1 MFHLVQLFIQ
11 IYFKKKLENLF
22 LDNNLPTS
30 VPNAFPMRVQN
41 RDTEN
46 RIASM
51 DVVSTLLLTLNWR
64 LVTRKQL
71 LYVQMNIFE
80 PFRENLV

>member
-22 LDNNLPTS
+22 LDSNLPTS
-30 VPNAFPMRVQN
+30 VPNVFPMRVQN
-41 RDTEN
+41 GDTEN

-51 DVVSTLLLTLNWR
+51 DIVSTLLLTLNWR

-71 LYVQMNIFE
+71 LYVQINIFE

>member
-30 VPNAFPMRVQN
+30 VPNVFPMRVQN

-71 LYVQMNIFE
+71 LYVEINIFE
-80 PFRENLV
+80 PFCENLV

>member
-30 VPNAFPMRVQN
+30 VPNVFPMRVQN

-71 LYVQMNIFE
+71 LYVQINIFE

>member
-1 MFHLVQLFIQ
+1 M
-11 IYFKKKLENLF
+11 YFKKKLENLF

-30 VPNAFPMRVQN
+30 VPNVFPMRVQN

-71 LYVQMNIFE
+71 LYVQTNIFE
-80 PFRENLV
+80 PFRKNLL

>member
-1 MFHLVQLFIQ
+1 
-11 IYFKKKLENLF
+11 
-22 LDNNLPTS
+22 
-30 VPNAFPMRVQN
+30 
-41 RDTEN
+41 
-46 RIASM
+46 M

-71 LYVQMNIFE
+71 LYVQINIFE

>member
-1 MFHLVQLFIQ
+1 M
-11 IYFKKKLENLF
+11 YFKKKLENLF

-30 VPNAFPMRVQN
+30 VPNVFPMRVQN

-71 LYVQMNIFE
+71 LYVQTNIFE
-80 PFRENLV
+80 PFRKNLV